1 MINLCSRFEL
11 NTSELEL
18 LKRYGKTE
26 KLKKFKSS
34 LEIFPGQQI
43 LTLASDFRYMR
54 WGINVSFMKK
64 SIINSRI
71 EKIYTTKFFED
82 DFKER
87 RCLIPA
93 TAFFEWDRKNKNKY
107 KIYVPEDKI
116 FSIAAI
122 FREYTSKESSI
133 SHVSILTTM
142 AMGKM
147 NEIHSRMPI
156 IIPKHFEENYLM
168 CTESKKV
175 YEFLINNYVD
185 LDFKNLSDSQLSFL

>member
-1 MINLCSRFEL
+1 MCSRFEL

-43 LTLASDFRYMR
+43 LTLSSDFKYMR
-54 WGINVSFMKK
+54 WGIDVNFMKN

-93 TAFFEWDRKNKNKY
+93 TAFFEWDKKSKNKY
-107 KIYVPEDKI
+107 KIYVPEDEI

-133 SHVSILTTM
+133 SHVSILTM
-142 AMGKM
+142 QAMGKM

-168 CTESKKV
+168 CTEPKQV